1 MRALGATALA
11 LLGFVVGGFVN
22 LLVDRVPRKQPLVP
36 LGGGCRA
43 CRPEPEAD
51 AGPDADSDLPGPVGL
66 VLWPLRGRRCRVC
79 ARPAWP
85 RYAVVQLLTAA
96 AFAGV
101 GLRFGADWA
110 VPAYLVLFTSLVAVS
125 VIDLELH
132 IIPNRIVYPT
142 IFASVPLLAL
152 AAAVQGDAGR
162 MGRALLGAALA
173 WAALLVIH
181 LVSPAGM
188 GFGDVRLS
196 FVLGLFLGW
205 LDLKSVLTGLFLGF
219 LLGAVLG
226 GLLVA
231 LRLRGRRDH
240 IPFGPFLA
248 GGAVLT
254 VFFGDALVGW
264 LLGI

>member
-1 MRALGATALA
+1 MRPLGVGALGV
-11 LLGFVVGGFVN
+11 LGFVVGGFVN
-22 LLVDRVPRKQPLVP
+22 LLVDRVPRKQPLLP

-43 CRPEPEAD
+43 CRPDPA
-51 AGPDADSDLPGPVGL
+51 PDAEPDPGMAGPVGL
-66 VLWPLRGRRCRVC
+66 VLWPLWGRRCPAC
-79 ARPAWP
+79 ARPASP

-110 VPAYLVLFTSLVAVS
+110 VPAYLVLFTSLLAVS

-162 MGRALLGAALA
+162 LGRALLGAALA

-205 LDLKSVLTGLFLGF
+205 LDLRSVLTGLFLGF
-219 LLGAVLG
+219 LLGSVIG
-226 GLLVA
+226 VLLVA

-248 GGAVLT
+248 SGAALT

-264 LLGI
+264 LLGT